1 MQIRIYTS
9 QGGLSKI
16 KELRDEMEQAGND
29 FPPAGLILRNFSI
42 TRGPPWLTLGLISE
56 EVVFGSRKSGVGR

>member
-9 QGGLSKI
+9 QGGLTKI

-29 FPPAGLILRNFSI
+29 FPPAGMILRAFSI
-42 TRGPPWLTLGLISE
+42 TRGPLWLILELISE
-56 EVVFGSRKSGVGR
+56 EFVFGSRKSGVGR